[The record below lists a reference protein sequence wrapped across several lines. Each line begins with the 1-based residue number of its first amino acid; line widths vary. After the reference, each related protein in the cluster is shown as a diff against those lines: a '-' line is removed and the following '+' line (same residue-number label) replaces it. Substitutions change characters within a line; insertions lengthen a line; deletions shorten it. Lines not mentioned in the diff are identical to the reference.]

1 MAWSK
6 GKRIPT
12 NLIIGFFGSGK
23 TSAIAKLI
31 NQRPAGEKWSILI
44 NEFGEVSIDHAMV
57 ESNQEEI
64 AVGEL
69 GGGCACCTVA
79 FVFALCWLSSFV
91 KRNRTA

>member
-69 GGGCACCTVA
+69 GAAVPVA
-79 FVFALCWLSSFV
+79 RSRLSSALCWLSSFV